1 MVEMGPCPKFYSEK
15 PNVLLF
21 TSLFHSAVSLD
32 VVPEILID

>member
-1 MVEMGPCPKFYSEK
+1 MVEMGPCPKFHSEK

-21 TSLFHSAVSLD
+21 VSLFHSVLSLD